1 MIPTRDRVHGN
12 GAGQTNRLDGKVAW
26 IIGAASGIG
35 EAATISLAD
44 EGATVVLT
52 GRRREPREKV
62 AAAICQAAQVTPGD
76 MMQAS
81 LVHAIVDGIDQQLGR
96 LDILVANAGIHIPD
110 RDWTAL

>member
-52 GRRREPREKV
+52 GRRRDR
-62 AAAICQAAQVTPGD
+62 Q
-76 MMQAS
+76 MR
-81 LVHAIVDGIDQQLGR
+81 LVYA
-96 LDILVANAGIHIPD
+96 
-110 RDWTAL
+110 